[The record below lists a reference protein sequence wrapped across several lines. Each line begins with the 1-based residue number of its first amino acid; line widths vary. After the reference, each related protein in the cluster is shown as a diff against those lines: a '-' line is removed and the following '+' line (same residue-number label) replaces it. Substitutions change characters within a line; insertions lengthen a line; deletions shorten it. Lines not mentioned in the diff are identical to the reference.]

1 MTDMIQLSGV
11 IPTSFR
17 GLRLDNALV
26 QLFPGYSRARLQKW
40 IRNGDVSID
49 GKTLRPKDIVSGG
62 EQIHLHAEM
71 IDENYINPEEIE
83 LEIVFEDDH
92 ILVINKPAGMVVHP
106 GAGNSF
112 GTLAN
117 ALLHHDADLK
127 SIPRVGI
134 VHRLDKDT
142 SGLLMIAKNL
152 ESHANLIKQ
161 LQQKTV
167 SRKYICLVHGEVI
180 AGGTIDAPIGR
191 HPVDRKRMT
200 VISGGKTA
208 VTHYRIRTRFELCT
222 LMDIELETG
231 RTHQIRV
238 HMAHIKF
245 PIVGDPVYGK
255 KIKSTSNKNLLA
267 LSKISRQAL
276 HASNLSF
283 IHPTSGKLCHWNVP
297 LPEDF
302 QLLLESLT

>member
-117 ALLHHDADLK
+117 ALLHHDANLK

-142 SGLLMIAKNL
+142 SGLLIVAKNL

-161 LQQKTV
+161 LQQRTV
-167 SRKYICLVHGEVI
+167 SRKYICLVLGEVI
-180 AGGTIDAPIGR
+180 AGGTIDASIGR
-191 HPVDRKRMT
+191 HPVNRKRMT
-200 VISGGKTA
+200 VISSGKTA

-267 LSKISRQAL
+267 LSKFSRQAL

-283 IHPTSGKLCHWNVP
+283 IHPTSEKLCHWNVP

-302 QLLLESLT
+302 QLLLESIT

>member
-255 KIKSTSNKNLLA
+255 KIKSTSNNNLLA